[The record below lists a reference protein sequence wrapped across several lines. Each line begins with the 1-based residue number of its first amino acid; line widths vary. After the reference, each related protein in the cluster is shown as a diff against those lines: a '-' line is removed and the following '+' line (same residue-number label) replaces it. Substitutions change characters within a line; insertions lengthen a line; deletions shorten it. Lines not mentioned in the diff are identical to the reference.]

1 MPKTTAERLTQK
13 ANQTER
19 ISAWPGFLKS
29 HAVLLAQIENRL
41 RAGNLPT
48 LEWYD
53 VLWALQQSAEGR
65 LRMWELADA
74 LVISRSNLTRLVD
87 RLAASGLV
95 ERDRD
100 CDDRRGA
107 YAVLTPAGRS
117 MREKI
122 WPAYKKAVHDFFD
135 QHLNRTETSQMRA
148 IFARLIAAAKPPE

>member
-1 MPKTTAERLTQK
+1 MPKSAEQLTEK
-13 ANQTER
+13 SNQTEKP
-19 ISAWPGFLKS
+19 SAWPGFLKS

-41 RAGNLPT
+41 RAENLPT

-53 VLWALQQSAEGR
+53 VLWALEQAPEGK

-87 RLAASGLV
+87 RLAVSGMV

-107 YAVLTPAGRS
+107 YAVLTPAGRDI
-117 MREKI
+117 REKI

-135 QHLNRTETSQMRA
+135 RHLNRTETGQMRT
-148 IFARLIAAAKPPE
+148 IFARLIEAAGPPE